1 MVADN
6 PVSTKNKTQIK
17 DLLEKLRNKL
27 KGFAIINMQGQ
38 LVGRVKDI
46 FLDKSYHLNVV
57 MSKAESPANPPIYL
71 LSSKYIEKVDAVHR
85 LLFVDITP
93 VELEELPLYSVQ
105 NKQVAEI
112 PGSSPTLSLTEETT
126 RDFEAQKIR
135 ETDLI
140 GTPSSETEIQT
151 EVAIEDVTEFDDSS
165 NVVEEELVRLLEE
178 RVIVNRRKHKIGE
191 VVVRKEI
198 ETQIIEVPIQRE
210 ILIIEQVGSE
220 TKRLAAIDLSK
231 GEITG
236 VELANPSSSEIHHP
250 KESHHQKESHPEKG
264 YSVKGE
270 FVSPRAASNLLEAIA
285 LQKRH
290 GCVKV
295 RVELTVENAE
305 LQKSYQNMFDRC
317 SIR

>member
-1 MVADN
+1 MVTDN
-6 PVSTKNKTQIK
+6 TVSTKNKTQIK

-38 LVGRVKDI
+38 LVGRVTDI

-57 MSKAESPANPPIYL
+57 MSKAEAQANPPIYL

-85 LLFVDITP
+85 LLFVDIAP
-93 VELEELPLYSVQ
+93 VELEQLPLYSIP
-105 NKQVAEI
+105 NKQVAEATEI
-112 PGSSPTLSLTEETT
+112 SPTLSLREQTSK
-126 RDFEAQKIR
+126 DFIEQELHEIDSIK
-135 ETDLI
+135 
-140 GTPSSETEIQT
+140 TPSSETIIQT
-151 EVAIEDVTEFDDSS
+151 EVALEDLTELDDKS
-165 NVVEEELVRLLEE
+165 NVLEEEIVRLLEE
-178 RVIVNRRKHKIGE
+178 RVVINRRKQKVGE

-236 VELANPSSSEIHHP
+236 VELANPSSSEIHH
-250 KESHHQKESHPEKG
+250 QKESRHEHG
-264 YSVKGE
+264 YPVIGE

-290 GCVKV
+290 GCEKI
-295 RVELTVENAE
+295 RVELTVENPE
-305 LQKSYQNMFDRC
+305 LQKTYQNMFDRC

>member
-17 DLLEKLRNKL
+17 DLLEKLKNKL

-38 LVGRVKDI
+38 LIGRVTDI

-57 MSKAESPANPPIYL
+57 MSKAEAQANSQIYL
-71 LSSKYIEKVDAVHR
+71 LNSKYIEKVDAVHR

-93 VELEELPLYSVQ
+93 LELEQIPLYSIENQQVQ
-105 NKQVAEI
+105 EI
-112 PGSSPTLSLTEETT
+112 SGRAPNPSLIQGTARNLESQELH
-126 RDFEAQKIR
+126 
-135 ETDLI
+135 ETDSVE
-140 GTPSSETEIQT
+140 TQSSETKVAT
-151 EVAIEDVTEFDDSS
+151 EDLTEFDDSS
-165 NVVEEELVRLLEE
+165 NVVEEEIVRLLEE
-178 RVIVNRRKHKIGE
+178 RVVVNRRKQKVGE

-198 ETQIIEVPIQRE
+198 VTQIIEVPIQRE

-231 GEITG
+231 GEVTG
-236 VELANPSSSEIHHP
+236 VELANPSISEIHHS
-250 KESHHQKESHPEKG
+250 KESRHEKG
-264 YSVKGE
+264 YPVIGE

-290 GCVKV
+290 GCEKI
-295 RVELTVENAE
+295 RVELTVENPE
-305 LQKSYQNMFDRC
+305 LQKNYQNMFDRC

>member
-38 LVGRVKDI
+38 LIGRVRDI
-46 FLDKSYHLNVV
+46 FLDKSYHLNVI
-57 MSKAESPANPPIYL
+57 MSKAEEQANPQMYL

-93 VELEELPLYSVQ
+93 VELEQFPLYSMP
-105 NKQVAEI
+105 NKETSENSAN
-112 PGSSPTLSLTEETT
+112 LSLTEETA
-126 RDFEAQKIR
+126 RDFDVQEIR
-135 ETDLI
+135 ERDSME
-140 GTPSSETEIQT
+140 TPSSETAMPTEIEEAT
-151 EVAIEDVTEFDDSS
+151 EELTEFDDSS
-165 NVVEEELVRLLEE
+165 NVVEEEIVRLLEE
-178 RVIVNRRKHKIGE
+178 RLVVNRRKHKIGE

-236 VELANPSSSEIHHP
+236 VELANPSSSEIHH
-250 KESHHQKESHPEKG
+250 QKESRPGKG
-264 YSVKGE
+264 YPVIGE
-270 FVSPRAASNLLEAIA
+270 FVSPKAASNLLEAIA

-290 GCVKV
+290 GCEKI
-295 RVELTVENAE
+295 RVELTVENPE
-305 LQKSYQNMFDRC
+305 LQKTYQNMFDRC

>member
-17 DLLEKLRNKL
+17 ELLEKLRNKL

-38 LVGRVKDI
+38 LVGKVTDI

-57 MSKAESPANPPIYL
+57 MSKAEAEANSQIYL

-85 LLFVDITP
+85 LLFVDIAP
-93 VELEELPLYSVQ
+93 VELEQLPLFSMQ
-105 NKQVAEI
+105 NKQVAET
-112 PGSSPTLSLTEETT
+112 PGSSRNLSLTEQTAS
-126 RDFEAQKIR
+126 DFKGQELR
-135 ETDLI
+135 ETDSRE
-140 GTPSSETEIQT
+140 TASSETVTPT
-151 EVAIEDVTEFDDSS
+151 EVATEELTESDDSS
-165 NVVEEELVRLLEE
+165 NVLEEELVRLLEE
-178 RVIVNRRKHKIGE
+178 RLVVNRRKHKIGE

-231 GEITG
+231 GEVTG
-236 VELANPSSSEIHHP
+236 VELANPSSSEIHH
-250 KESHHQKESHPEKG
+250 QKESRHEKG
-264 YSVKGE
+264 YRVIGD

-290 GCVKV
+290 GCEKV
-295 RVELTVENAE
+295 RVELTVENPE
-305 LQKSYQNMFDRC
+305 LQKTYQNMFDRC

>member
-1 MVADN
+1 MVANN
-6 PVSTKNKTQIK
+6 PVSTKNKTRIK
-17 DLLEKLRNKL
+17 DLLEKLKNKL
-27 KGFAIINMQGQ
+27 KGFAVINMQGQ
-38 LVGRVKDI
+38 LVGRVTDI
-46 FLDKSYHLNVV
+46 FLDKSYHLNVL
-57 MSKAESPANPPIYL
+57 MSKAEAQANPQIYL

-93 VELEELPLYSVQ
+93 VELEELPLYSMH

-112 PGSSPTLSLTEETT
+112 PGSSANLSLTEETA
-126 RDFEAQKIR
+126 RDFQSQELR
-135 ETDLI
+135 ETDSLE
-140 GTPSSETEIQT
+140 TLSSETAMPT
-151 EVAIEDVTEFDDSS
+151 EVATEDVTELDDSS

-178 RVIVNRRKHKIGE
+178 RIVVNRRKQKVGE

-198 ETQIIEVPIQRE
+198 ETHIIEVPIQRE
-210 ILIIEQVGSE
+210 ILIIEQVGAE

-231 GEITG
+231 GEVTG
-236 VELANPSSSEIHHP
+236 VELVNPSSSEIP
-250 KESHHQKESHPEKG
+250 HQKESRHEPEKG
-264 YSVKGE
+264 DQVIGE

-305 LQKSYQNMFDRC
+305 LQKTYQNMFDRC

>member
-27 KGFAIINMQGQ
+27 KGFALINMQGQ
-38 LVGRVKDI
+38 LVGRVTDI

-57 MSKAESPANPPIYL
+57 MSKAEAQANSPRHL
-71 LSSKYIEKVDAVHR
+71 LSSKYIEKVDAAHR

-93 VELEELPLYSVQ
+93 VELEQLPLYSMQ
-105 NKQVAEI
+105 HQQMTETA
-112 PGSSPTLSLTEETT
+112 GSSRNSSLTEENS
-126 RDFEAQKIR
+126 RDFETQGLPEKDSR
-135 ETDLI
+135 ETL
-140 GTPSSETEIQT
+140 SSETAMPT
-151 EVAIEDVTEFDDSS
+151 EVAHEDLTESDDSS
-165 NVVEEELVRLLEE
+165 NVLEEEIVRLLEE
-178 RVIVNRRKHKIGE
+178 RIVVNRRKQKVGE

-236 VELANPSSSEIHHP
+236 AGVELANPSSSEIHH
-250 KESHHQKESHPEKG
+250 QKESRPVKG
-264 YSVKGE
+264 YPVIGE

-290 GCVKV
+290 GCEKV
-295 RVELTVENAE
+295 RVELTVENPE
-305 LQKSYQNMFDRC
+305 LQKTYQNMFDRC

>member
-38 LVGRVKDI
+38 LVGRVTDI

-57 MSKAESPANPPIYL
+57 MSKAEDQANSQVYL
-71 LSSKYIEKVDAVHR
+71 LNSKYIEKVDAVHR
-85 LLFVDITP
+85 LLFVDITSL
-93 VELEELPLYSVQ
+93 ELEKIPLYSIDNQ
-105 NKQVAEI
+105 QVPEVS
-112 PGSSPTLSLTEETT
+112 GSSQNLSLIQETASNLESQELHET
-126 RDFEAQKIR
+126 DSR
-135 ETDLI
+135 ETR
-140 GTPSSETEIQT
+140 SSETEVAT
-151 EVAIEDVTEFDDSS
+151 EDLTEFDDNS
-165 NVVEEELVRLLEE
+165 NVVEEEIVRLLEE
-178 RVIVNRRKHKIGE
+178 RVVVNRRKQKVGE

-231 GEITG
+231 GEVRG
-236 VELANPSSSEIHHP
+236 VELANPSISEIHHP
-250 KESHHQKESHPEKG
+250 KESRHEKG
-264 YSVKGE
+264 YPVRGE

-290 GCVKV
+290 GCEKI
-295 RVELTVENAE
+295 RVELTVENPE
-305 LQKSYQNMFDRC
+305 LQKTYQNMFDRC

>member
-38 LVGRVKDI
+38 LIGRVRDI
-46 FLDKSYHLNVV
+46 FLDKSYHLNVI
-57 MSKAESPANPPIYL
+57 MSKAEEQANPQMYL

-93 VELEELPLYSVQ
+93 VELEQFPLYSMP
-105 NKQVAEI
+105 NKETSETSAN
-112 PGSSPTLSLTEETT
+112 LSLTEETS
-126 RDFEAQKIR
+126 RDFDVQEIR
-135 ETDLI
+135 ERDSME
-140 GTPSSETEIQT
+140 TPSSETAMPTEIEEAT
-151 EVAIEDVTEFDDSS
+151 EDLTEFDDSS
-165 NVVEEELVRLLEE
+165 NVVEEEIVRLLEE
-178 RVIVNRRKHKIGE
+178 RLVVNRRKHKIGE

-236 VELANPSSSEIHHP
+236 VELANPSSSEIHH
-250 KESHHQKESHPEKG
+250 QKESRPGKG
-264 YSVKGE
+264 YPVIGE
-270 FVSPRAASNLLEAIA
+270 FVSPKAASNLLEAIA

-290 GCVKV
+290 GCEKI
-295 RVELTVENAE
+295 RVELTVENPE
-305 LQKSYQNMFDRC
+305 LQKTYQNMFDRC

>member
-27 KGFAIINMQGQ
+27 KGFAVINMQGQ
-38 LVGRVKDI
+38 LIGRVRDI
-46 FLDKSYHLNVV
+46 FLDKSYHLNVI
-57 MSKAESPANPPIYL
+57 MSKAEAQANPQIYL

-93 VELEELPLYSVQ
+93 VELEQLPLYSMP
-105 NKQVAEI
+105 NKETS
-112 PGSSPTLSLTEETT
+112 GSSANLSLTEETA
-126 RDFEAQKIR
+126 RDFDVQELR
-135 ETDLI
+135 ERDSQE
-140 GTPSSETEIQT
+140 TPSSETAIPT
-151 EVAIEDVTEFDDSS
+151 EVEVATEDLTEFDDSS

-178 RVIVNRRKHKIGE
+178 RLVVNRHKHKIGE

-231 GEITG
+231 GEVTG
-236 VELANPSSSEIHHP
+236 VELTHSSSS
-250 KESHHQKESHPEKG
+250 ESHHQKESRHAKG
-264 YSVKGE
+264 YPVIGE
-270 FVSPRAASNLLEAIA
+270 FVSPKAASNLLEAIA

-290 GCVKV
+290 GCEKI
-295 RVELTVENAE
+295 RVELTVENPE
-305 LQKSYQNMFDRC
+305 LQASYQSMFDRC